1 MGLQWHFFRSVG
13 GLWSVLDFFEEVHDH
28 CKFER
33 SLNASFITLIPKKVN
48 ASNIRNF
55 RPISPIGSVYK
66 LLAKVLA
73 NGFKVV
79 LGGLIS
85 DSQNAFLGSRQM
97 VDSVLIANEYL
108 DSRIKSGSP
117 GIICELD
124 IEKAYDHVNRNFLHY
139 LMGHCG
145 FSLSWQKWI
154 SSCIS
159 TTRFSILING
169 SSEGFFEGSRGLR
182 QGDSLSP
189 LLFDIVM
196 EGLSRLLDRA
206 VLRGLVSGF
215 SVGNSGQ

>member
-79 LGGLIS
+79 LDGLIS
-85 DSQNAFLGSRQM
+85 DSQNAFLGSCQM

-124 IEKAYDHVNRNFLHY
+124 IEKAYDYVNWDNLLYVLSR
-139 LMGHCG
+139 MGFG
-145 FSLSWQKWI
+145 SKWI
-154 SSCIS
+154 
-159 TTRFSILING
+159 R
-169 SSEGFFEGSRGLR
+169 
-182 QGDSLSP
+182 
-189 LLFDIVM
+189 
-196 EGLSRLLDRA
+196 
-206 VLRGLVSGF
+206 
-215 SVGNSGQ
+215 